1 MIFAFVEDGSLE
13 IKRDL
18 FEVRRDFEAV
28 DVENLV
34 VEFYD
39 QKGTPLKAVFTKP
52 NRRQKVLGVI
62 LALEQGEF
70 ELRPTDD
77 PTWDPIEVMLD
88 QTVTLEP
95 NPFFNSLEEV
105 RAHLAKVRAETAS

>member
-18 FEVRRDFEAV
+18 SEVRRDFEAV

-39 QKGTPLKAVFTKP
+39 ERGRPLEPVFIRP
-52 NRRQKVLGVI
+52 NRRRTVLGFLVS
-62 LALEQGEF
+62 LESGEF
-70 ELRPTDD
+70 ELRATQDA
-77 PTWDPIEVMLD
+77 TWDPIEVKLD
-88 QTVTLEP
+88 ETVALEP
-95 NPFFNSLEEV
+95 NPFFNTLEEV
-105 RAHLAKVRAETAS
+105 RAHLQRWKT

>member
-18 FEVRRDFEAV
+18 FEVRRDFEAI

-39 QKGTPLKAVFTKP
+39 NRGHPLEPVFTRP
-52 NRRQKVLGVI
+52 NRRRSFLGFFVS
-62 LALEQGEF
+62 LEPGEF
-70 ELRPTDD
+70 DLRPTQD
-77 PTWDPIEVMLD
+77 PTWDPIEMMLD
-88 QTVTLEP
+88 QAVTLEA

-105 RAHLAKVRAETAS
+105 RAHLLNPKT

>member
-18 FEVRRDFEAV
+18 SEVRRDFEAV

-39 QKGTPLKAVFTKP
+39 DKRRPLEPVFTRP
-52 NRRQKVLGVI
+52 NRRRRFLGFFES
-62 LALEQGEF
+62 LEQGEF
-70 ELRPTDD
+70 ELRPTQD
-77 PTWDPIEVMLD
+77 PTWDPIEAMLD
-88 QTVTLEP
+88 QAVTLEA

-105 RAHLAKVRAETAS
+105 RAHLLKPKT

>member
-18 FEVRRDFEAV
+18 AEVRRDFEAV

-39 QKGTPLKAVFTKP
+39 EQGRPLEPVFTKP
-52 NRRQKVLGVI
+52 NRRRKILGFLVS
-62 LALEQGEF
+62 LEQGEF
-70 ELRPTDD
+70 ELRRTED
-77 PTWDPIEVMLD
+77 PTCDPIEVKLSE
-88 QTVTLEP
+88 TVALEP
-95 NPFFNSLEEV
+95 NPFFGSLEEI
-105 RAHLAKVRAETAS
+105 RTHLLEGA

>member
-1 MIFAFVEDGSLE
+1 MIFAFLENGFLE

-18 FEVRRDFEAV
+18 SEVRRDFEAV

-39 QKGTPLKAVFTKP
+39 DEGRELEPVFTMP
-52 NRRQKVLGVI
+52 NRRRKFLGF
-62 LALEQGEF
+62 LLSLEQGEF
-70 ELRPTDD
+70 ELRPTQD
-77 PTWDPIEVMLD
+77 PTWDPVEVMLA
-88 QTVTLEP
+88 QTVALEP

-105 RAHLAKVRAETAS
+105 RKHLLKTKS

>member
-18 FEVRRDFEAV
+18 SEVRRDFDAV

-39 QKGTPLKAVFTKP
+39 DTGRPLEPVFTRP
-52 NRRQKVLGVI
+52 NRRRRFL
-62 LALEQGEF
+62 LFFLSLEQGEF
-70 ELRPTDD
+70 ELRPTQD

-88 QTVTLEP
+88 QVVTLEA

-105 RAHLAKVRAETAS
+105 QAHLLKPKI

>member
-1 MIFAFVEDGSLE
+1 MIFAFLEDGSLE

-18 FEVRRDFEAV
+18 SEVRRDFEAV

-39 QKGTPLKAVFTKP
+39 DQGGALEPVFTTP
-52 NRRQKVLGVI
+52 NRRHKFLGF
-62 LALEQGEF
+62 LLSLEQGEF
-70 ELRPTDD
+70 ELRPTQD
-77 PTWDPIEVMLD
+77 PTWDPVEVMLA
-88 QTVTLEP
+88 QTVALEP

-105 RAHLAKVRAETAS
+105 RTYLLKPKS